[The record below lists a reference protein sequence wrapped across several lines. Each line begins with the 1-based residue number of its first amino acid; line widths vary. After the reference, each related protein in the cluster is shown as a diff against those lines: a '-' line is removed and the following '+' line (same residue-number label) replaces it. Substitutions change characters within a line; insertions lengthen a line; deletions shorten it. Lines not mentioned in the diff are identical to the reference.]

1 MRTLSTLSVSYDHH
15 RLIWRWSEQSCS
27 ILFPSSHRSTVP
39 STKETTHQ
47 SSVSQP
53 ISLDNM
59 YLSSRQKVI
68 VAPFLSQSFIKWKNF
83 QYIYQKDKCTNKY
96 KCNQTKM
103 GRVQHY
109 NTLPDYKT
117 GAWVTI
123 DIYKLIKAMFS
134 VKSRSWNWSYE
145 ASFCISQHY
154 TTVYTIQIWSKQNML
169 TGQMPLQLIGCNLA
183 IWKFWLQ
190 EAYLVL
196 YTIVWGLNI
205 HTFCVWK
212 PTEELIKI

>member
-1 MRTLSTLSVSYDHH
+1 
-15 RLIWRWSEQSCS
+15 
-27 ILFPSSHRSTVP
+27 
-39 STKETTHQ
+39 
-47 SSVSQP
+47 
-53 ISLDNM
+53 
-59 YLSSRQKVI
+59 
-68 VAPFLSQSFIKWKNF
+68 
-83 QYIYQKDKCTNKY
+83 
-96 KCNQTKM
+96 M

-123 DIYKLIKAMFS
+123 DIYKFIKAMFS